1 MRRISDIRGAA
12 FTPDLQ
18 ATQLFWLLWGAI
30 GIVFFWRLGVIPIHA
45 TADECRRAL
54 VPLEMIIRGDWL
66 TPTIN
71 GEIYLNKPPLF
82 SWLVAGSYTLFGEVT
97 PFTAR
102 FPVVLSILITG
113 VVIFLTVRRYT
124 NASIAAITSIA
135 FMTCWRTLT
144 LDSMLS
150 LVEHTLAL
158 FTYAAFALI
167 YVLGERRR
175 YALLF
180 LSTYALTALVFLIKG
195 LPALMH
201 HGIALLVY
209 FVGTGQWRRLISA
222 GHVAGIA
229 LMTGILALYYAPF
242 FLRSDLPA
250 IEVYGKLFGESTKR
264 FAYDGPLDFILVL
277 LDFPPD
283 FIKHFLPWT
292 LLAAALLS
300 RNVRRAVWA
309 DPFIR
314 YNALLFATII
324 PVYWVASFKSPHYF
338 HFILP
343 SFFTVA
349 VYAWHQLPVEAWMV
363 RTMRWLV
370 LIVLSLL
377 ALAVIYLPFRN
388 DPMQHGDDFDI
399 LYMPVMVG
407 IAIVLA
413 VLASGQYRR
422 PQTLWYLAAGLV
434 VIRIVFNVYVM
445 PKRVWDQMTYPRLAA
460 EIQAIVGEAPLA
472 ICASYPAGYYDPITF
487 PLEEARREILPVVT
501 DPSAE
506 GYYLMDLERHQR
518 IGGEV
523 LLQFPFVYMDNL
535 ERHNG
540 EMLLVNVSAR

>member
-1 MRRISDIRGAA
+1 MVY
-12 FTPDLQ
+12 L
-18 ATQLFWLLWGAI
+18 
-30 GIVFFWRLGVIPIHA
+30 WRLGEIPIHA

-97 PFTAR
+97 PFAAR
-102 FPVVLSILITG
+102 FPVVVSILLTG
-113 VVIFLTVRRYT
+113 IIIFVTVRRYT
-124 NASIAAITSIA
+124 TASIGAITAIA

-144 LDSMLS
+144 LDAMLS

-158 FTYAAFALI
+158 LTYAAFALI
-167 YVLGERRR
+167 YVLGERKR

-180 LSTYALTALVFLIKG
+180 LATYALTALVFLIKG

-201 HGIALLVY
+201 QGIALLVY
-209 FVGTGQWRRLISA
+209 FVGTGQWRRLTSI

-242 FLRSDLPA
+242 FIQSNLPA

-283 FIKHFLPWT
+283 FIKHFMPWT
-292 LLAAALLS
+292 LLALALVF
-300 RNVRRAVWA
+300 RNVRQAVWA

-314 YNALLFATII
+314 YHALLFAAII
-324 PVYWVASFKSPHYF
+324 PVYWLASFKSPHYF

-349 VYAWHQLPVEAWMV
+349 VFAWHQLPKDAWVV
-363 RTMRWLV
+363 RAMRWLV
-370 LIVLSLL
+370 LFLLSLL
-377 ALAVIYLPFRN
+377 AVVVFYLPFRN
-388 DPMQHGDDFDI
+388 DPTQTNDDFDFRY
-399 LYMPVMVG
+399 LPGMLML
-407 IAIVLA
+407 ALVLA
-413 VLASGQYRR
+413 FLAWRQYRR

-445 PKRVWDQMTYPRLAA
+445 PRRIGEQMTFPRHAA

-472 ICASYPAGYYDPITF
+472 ICAAYPAGYYDPITF
-487 PLEEARREILPVVT
+487 PLEAARREILPVV
-501 DPSAE
+501 PAPLAE
-506 GYYLMDLERHQR
+506 GFYLADMKTHQR

-535 ERHNG
+535 ERHEG
-540 EMLLVNVSAR
+540 KMLLVKLTAE